1 MIRDNEKFQT
11 GLIGNLPVIKVP
23 PGRKSWAAADVFDIF
38 ISKFMYKVRSLFVLT
53 QVDLARAHCDTKV
66 LPRISVTGRKFTLH
80 PPPPQCRSHVQSNDQ
95 LIYSTFQKTVSEELS
110 TWTLNKLMEL
120 NGQGKPAGKSFDRK
134 RELSIY

>member
-80 PPPPQCRSHVQSNDQ
+80 PPPPPPAMQEPCAIEWSADLEHFSENCLWRV
-95 LIYSTFQKTVSEELS
+95 IYMDIE
-110 TWTLNKLMEL
+110 
-120 NGQGKPAGKSFDRK
+120 
-134 RELSIY
+134 